1 MRPGPNQHRSA
12 DRFALAVVTMM
23 VLHATIA
30 SAHGVAPQTLSV
42 SPSPWADGGLVV
54 PTTFGLLVT
63 ADRCTWQWVCTTHLG
78 LAEKEI
84 PTWFVAPTGTLFAS
98 AFSGLVLSRD
108 HGCTFSRQPFFDST
122 GVSQV
127 ISSNG
132 TIWAVSGK
140 FGATNG
146 LARSSDDGATF
157 TWTPARA
164 TETFFNAVKAAPS
177 RPERLYLSSWYFD
190 PPSARLWV
198 SDDGAATFTTND
210 LASLGA
216 LGAVFT
222 VHAVDS
228 QNPDVLYVSF
238 LDTSKTPQR
247 SVVQRSSDRG
257 QTFSVVLE
265 GDGAVSSIVQ
275 GNGGWFIA
283 LGDHLLSSN
292 DGLAFTELPSPTQR
306 ACVSQVGGQTL
317 VCGRPPLDPFSVGT
331 LEGREVVPLLNW
343 SSISGPVRCADG
355 TPAAAAC
362 STSWPVEK
370 AELGLA
376 ADHEATCSAP
386 EPPPKPGCCQSS
398 VGEMSLVCLL
408 FFRRRQRRVESV
420 RHR

>member
-1 MRPGPNQHRSA
+1 MARELA
-12 DRFALAVVTMM
+12 LLAV
-23 VLHATIA
+23 LQASLA

-42 SPSPWADGGLVV
+42 SSSPWADGGLVV

-63 ADRCTWQWVCTTHLG
+63 ADRCTWQWVCTGHLG

-84 PTWFVAPTGTLFAS
+84 PTWHVAPSGTVYAA
-98 AFSGLVLSRD
+98 AFSGLVVSRD
-108 HGCTFSRQPFFDST
+108 RGCTFTRQPFFDAT

-127 ISSNG
+127 VSANG
-132 TIWAVSGK
+132 IVWAVSGK

-146 LARSSDDGATF
+146 LARSTDDGRTF
-157 TWTPARA
+157 TWTTARA
-164 TETFFNAVKAAPS
+164 TEAFFNAVKLAPS
-177 RPERLYLSSWYFD
+177 RPERLYLSSWYFE

-198 SDDGAATFTTND
+198 SDDGAASFTTID
-210 LASLGA
+210 LGSLGA
-216 LGAVFT
+216 AGAVFT

-247 SVVQRSSDRG
+247 SVLHRSGDRG
-257 QTFSVVLE
+257 RTFSVVLE
-265 GDGAVSSIVQ
+265 GDGAVSSLVQ
-275 GNGGWFIA
+275 GDSGWWVA
-283 LGDHLLSSN
+283 LGDHLFSSS

-317 VCGRPPLDPFSVGT
+317 VCGRPPLDAFSVGT
-331 LEGREVVPLLNW
+331 LTGREVVPLLNW
-343 SSISGPVRCADG
+343 SALSGPIRCEEG
-355 TPAAAAC
+355 SPAVTAC

-376 ADHEATCSAP
+376 ADHEATCSASP
-386 EPPPKPGCCQSS
+386 TPGPKPGCCQSS
-398 VGEMSLVCLL
+398 VGESSLVCLL
-408 FFRRRQRRVESV
+408 FFRRRRRRVESA